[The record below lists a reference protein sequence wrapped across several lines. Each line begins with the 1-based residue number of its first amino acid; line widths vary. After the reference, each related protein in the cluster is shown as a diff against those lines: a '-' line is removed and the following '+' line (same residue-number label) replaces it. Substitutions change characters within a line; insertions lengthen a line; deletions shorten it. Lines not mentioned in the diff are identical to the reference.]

1 MIYLLLILTFS
12 LVFLIPVK
20 FHITVLKK
28 ISGEYIKLETNLL
41 NLSKIILEIPDVK
54 FSMTSLIP
62 ILSFEY
68 KVSSKNKK
76 NSNSKKFV
84 ISPLRDRFKR
94 LVNFIKFFYANLNTF
109 RKLIHALLSKVSITY
124 LNVDII
130 FGSDNPALTGI
141 LVGHIWSA
149 IYQSLGLLSMYLN
162 FNRADIRTNV
172 RPIFLKYEPL
182 QMEINCIF
190 HLRVGYIIIASFII
204 TWYWLWFKHRQ
215 YMKKGRLCNG

>member
-124 LNVDII
+124 LNVDIV
-130 FGSDNPALTGI
+130 FGNENPALTGI

-172 RPIFLKYEPL
+172 RPIFLNMSLCKWKLTAY
-182 QMEINCIF
+182 
-190 HLRVGYIIIASFII
+190 FILELAI
-204 TWYWLWFKHRQ
+204 L
-215 YMKKGRLCNG
+215 